1 MNTSKQS
8 PVLTLIL
15 VAAEGATIWTSFS
28 PLRLATLAVCV
39 LTNAALA
46 LGPFLLSDN
55 LGNLLTRL
63 FPFRRGLCHAYWAPN
78 LWAVYNVVDKVSWLE
93 VLQEPQY

>member
-1 MNTSKQS
+1 MNTYTQW
-8 PVLTLIL
+8 PVLTVVL

-78 LWAVYNVVDKVSWLE
+78 LWAVYNVVDKVRWRL
-93 VLQEPQY
+93 